1 MSSPPSS
8 LPVRQPKKHIQY
20 PGHISRQQHA
30 HTYNISLSSTSHI
43 KAKLVAGVGVVLPA
57 AGTDPANIM
66 FACTFWGDGGG
77 WGGGEGASQQE
88 QHNRAATQQTSVLR
102 SHMRISRMGALVCLD
117 RYSPDVYLYI
127 VAARAAGSHQND
139 RVCVVCT
146 QWCCENFYLGF
157 TFKIT
162 RLGLCL
168 RFKITHSCK
177 VKGARCAGQI

>member
-1 MSSPPSS
+1 MSSPPPPS
-8 LPVRQPKKHIQY
+8 LSNNQQKKNTFNIRGIY
-20 PGHISRQQHA
+20 RANNTRS

-43 KAKLVAGVGVVLPA
+43 KAKLVPGVGVVLPA

-102 SHMRISRMGALVCLD
+102 SHISRMGALVCLD

-146 QWCCENFYLGF
+146 QWCSENF
-157 TFKIT
+157 
-162 RLGLCL
+162 
-168 RFKITHSCK
+168 
-177 VKGARCAGQI
+177 